1 MFADEDSV
9 EKIAQFVKA
18 YIAMGGHQLQ
28 LNTVNREQMLDAQKH
43 PEKYPNLR
51 VRVSGFSA
59 LYVTLSRE
67 VQEDIL
73 RRTQQG

>member
-1 MFADEDSV
+1 ME
-9 EKIAQFVKA
+9 
-18 YIAMGGHQLQ
+18 
-28 LNTVNREQMLDAQKH
+28 H
-43 PEKYPNLR
+43 PEQYGSLV